1 MSSTGSTLLHTS
13 QAQPISQAARP
24 LPQEE
29 SSDHIRNSSM
39 SSTCASRRIYS
50 RYTTALNPAS
60 FRIPNPRQ
68 NCELEELDFWTLHL
82 AQHTESFCVYLWNL
96 LCANSHSTAQ
106 KTEALL
112 AQATS
117 SEATLATL
125 SRWDRKRHKVSNQE
139 RKQAANRPPRDRI
152 KTEPFAF
159 ENPL

>member
-1 MSSTGSTLLHTS
+1 MRSSIFLFKLCLKLVSSTGSTLLHSS

-29 SSDHIRNSSM
+29 SSDHICNSSM

-96 LCANSHSTAQ
+96 LCANSHSTPSP
-106 KTEALL
+106 KKL
-112 AQATS
+112 
-117 SEATLATL
+117 
-125 SRWDRKRHKVSNQE
+125 RRFWHKPHAVQQLWLHCQGGTGNDT
-139 RKQAANRPPRDRI
+139 K
-152 KTEPFAF
+152 
-159 ENPL
+159 